1 MPTFRFETIQFGK
14 TKIVEEELSSADL
27 ASPRALEMAH
37 AALVAEDPA
46 GAAQSGSIIK
56 VYDAAG
62 YLVATVNFSDL
73 VRDTSGPRSSS
84 SKAPIEEP
92 GVMRSG

>member
-1 MPTFRFETIQFGK
+1 MPTFRFETVQLGK

-46 GAAQSGSIIK
+46 GAAQSGSSIK
-56 VYDAAG
+56 VYDEAG
-62 YLVATVNFSDL
+62 YLVATVNFSDV
-73 VRDTSGPRSSS
+73 VRDIPGLRSSS
-84 SKAPIEEP
+84 SKAPGEEP

>member
-1 MPTFRFETIQFGK
+1 MPTFRFETVQFGK
-14 TKIVEEELSSADL
+14 TKIVEEELSSVDL

-46 GAAQSGSIIK
+46 GAAQSGSIK